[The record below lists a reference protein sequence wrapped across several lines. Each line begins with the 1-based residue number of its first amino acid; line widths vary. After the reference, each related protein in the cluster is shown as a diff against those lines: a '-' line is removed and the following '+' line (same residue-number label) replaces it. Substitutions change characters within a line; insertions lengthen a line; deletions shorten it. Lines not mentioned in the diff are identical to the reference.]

1 MEEEKKVIEL
11 KSISQFFEMKNKKQH
26 VLEDINFS
34 ISSGEFVCI
43 VGPSGCGKS
52 TLLKIASGIAKPT
65 SGNVKIGERKLAM
78 VFQNFALFPWL
89 TVEENVAF
97 GLKMSGV
104 SESEIEKIVKT
115 EIKNMGL
122 SGVEKKHP
130 KELSGGMKQRV
141 GIARA
146 LAVNP
151 DILFLDEPF
160 SALDIFTAKKLRA
173 DLLSIWRERELTV
186 VMVSHLVEEAVELA
200 DKIIVMS
207 VSPGK
212 IKKIISNNLS
222 RPRNLRSDN
231 FYRLVDEIEAAIHS

>member
-207 VSPGK
+207 VSLGK

-231 FYRLVDEIEAAIHS
+231 FYRSVDEIEAAIHS

>member
-1 MEEEKKVIEL
+1 
-11 KSISQFFEMKNKKQH
+11 
-26 VLEDINFS
+26 
-34 ISSGEFVCI
+34 
-43 VGPSGCGKS
+43 
-52 TLLKIASGIAKPT
+52 
-65 SGNVKIGERKLAM
+65 
-78 VFQNFALFPWL
+78 
-89 TVEENVAF
+89 
-97 GLKMSGV
+97 
-104 SESEIEKIVKT
+104 
-115 EIKNMGL
+115 
-122 SGVEKKHP
+122 
-130 KELSGGMKQRV
+130 MKQRV